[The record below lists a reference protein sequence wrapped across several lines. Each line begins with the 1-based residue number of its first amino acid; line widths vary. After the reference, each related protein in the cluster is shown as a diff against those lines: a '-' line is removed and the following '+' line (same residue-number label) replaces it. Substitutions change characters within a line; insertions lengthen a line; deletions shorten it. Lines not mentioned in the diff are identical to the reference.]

1 MTHSFEPILEAGN
14 GKHVS
19 VFVGMKLVIHLQTI
33 IKLCIE
39 AQWSCSPCCNA
50 FSYSQFLKHCF
61 GNDYDDDGDDEDGDD
76 DDGDDDDDGGGDD
89 ASIACLVSLSLRFYL
104 LPIQALRCVCYVL
117 CKDHLWQH
125 LKIHLDF

>member
-1 MTHSFEPILEAGN
+1 MIMMMMVMMRMVMMMMMVVVE
-14 GKHVS
+14 
-19 VFVGMKLVIHLQTI
+19 IH
-33 IKLCIE
+33 
-39 AQWSCSPCCNA
+39 
-50 FSYSQFLKHCF
+50 
-61 GNDYDDDGDDEDGDD
+61 
-76 DDGDDDDDGGGDD
+76 DD

>member
-1 MTHSFEPILEAGN
+1 MSHSFEPILEAGN

-50 FSYSQFLKHCF
+50 FSYSQFSKHCF
-61 GNDYDDDGDDEDGDD
+61 GNDYDDDGDDED
-76 DDGDDDDDGGGDD
+76 DGDDDDDGGGGDD

-104 LPIQALRCVCYVL
+104 LPIQALRCVYYVL
-117 CKDHLWQH
+117 CIDHLWQH